1 MIQFLKF
8 YGVSNLWRI
17 DKRILAQFD
26 FFSIILIIPLIITSH
41 WLIDEVVP
49 ALAQKQMA
57 YVGVSFLVFLGVFL
71 LPIRRMSWVIPLVYW
86 INIAL
91 LLAVEFFGHARLGAQ
106 RWIEIPFINATIQ
119 PSEFVKPALILMLA
133 YLIHKN
139 PPSIEGYTLKDFLK
153 ISFYILLPFI
163 LIAKEPDL
171 GTALVLLLI
180 GYGILFFVGVH
191 WKIWAVIVGSLLLLS
206 PLAYKFLLHDYQKT
220 RIKDFLSE
228 KPSYHVQ
235 QSIIAIGSGGF
246 TGKSKDEA
254 TQTQMR
260 FLPISTSDFI
270 FAFLVE
276 RSGFLGA
283 LGIILIYVMLI
294 LHLFSLSLFYNDY
307 YIKVV
312 TIGISFMIFIYM
324 GVNISMTIGYA
335 PVVGVPLP
343 MFSYGGSSFLNF
355 IILFA
360 IMQNLI
366 TFRYKDMYDGRGTKS
381 FL

>member
-1 MIQFLKF
+1 M
-8 YGVSNLWRI
+8 WRF

-26 FFSIILIIPLIITSH
+26 FVSIILIIPLVLTSN
-41 WLIDEVVP
+41 WLIGEVVP
-49 ALAQKQMA
+49 ALAQKQTTYA
-57 YVGVSFLVFLGVFL
+57 GISVLVFLFVFL
-71 LPIRRMSWVIPLVYW
+71 LPIRRMSWLIPLVYW

-106 RWIEIPFINATIQ
+106 RWIELPFVNATIQ

-133 YLIHKN
+133 YLINRN
-139 PPSIEGYTLKDFLK
+139 PPDVNGYRIKDFLN

-180 GYGILFFVGVH
+180 GYGVLFFVGVY
-191 WKIWAVIVGSLLLLS
+191 WKIWATIIAAILLLS
-206 PLAYKFLLHDYQKT
+206 PLTYEYALKDYQKI

-235 QSIIAIGSGGF
+235 QSIIAIGSGGL
-246 TGKSKDEA
+246 TGKTKEEA

-260 FLPISTSDFI
+260 FLPIATSDFI
-270 FAFLVE
+270 FAFVVE

-283 LGIILIYVMLI
+283 LAIILVYVMLI
-294 LHLFSLSLFYNDY
+294 LHLLSLSVFNTDY

-312 TIGISFMIFIYM
+312 TIAISFMIFIYM

-355 IILFA
+355 MVLFA

-366 TFRYKDMYDGRGTKS
+366 TFRYKDMYDRSGTKS